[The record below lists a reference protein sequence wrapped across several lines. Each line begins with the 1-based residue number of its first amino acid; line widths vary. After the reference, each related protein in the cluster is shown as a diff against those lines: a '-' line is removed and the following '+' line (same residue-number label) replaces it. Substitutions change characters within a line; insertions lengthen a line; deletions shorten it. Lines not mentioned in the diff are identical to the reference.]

1 MGANFA
7 IEYDSASKT
16 WLPTQMRVRMLA
28 RDQNGQYNPC
38 NFSNPEFICEPSGWL
53 AFSPAQSGEIIS
65 AQVNVTEQFISSKLA
80 NKFSQPIKVTVKGIP
95 PASSSEKP
103 EPVSVDCSIS
113 VAEPGQNMGFT
124 VSPADFWKDGEVWLP
139 ADGKSSCVLTI
150 WVEEVDPATGQV
162 YRAPDEDFD
171 FKLESSFPPETL
183 VSPDLDLG
191 IVKPVSS
198 WQTAN
203 SMPELRSSMQGKLMI
218 KAFSKKKPGSGAC
231 GKLDIPM
238 NLFPSKVIM
247 KATYTP
253 QLPAQPG
260 QEITVRLL
268 LLQEGRNLPLADTP
282 VEFTWA
288 KSCSSAALGKILSQK
303 ALTDSEGYVEL
314 SYAPP
319 EELIYQAKKRY
330 YDEICVS
337 FGTDK
342 NKTTLEETLVIPV
355 MPLIKFSGSAE
366 KKGLQMD
373 PEQEPIEILPEQL
386 NGGEIRGNLILPVT
400 AAGEARK
407 LFGVAKARLSLIYD
421 GQDPGRP
428 PVLTIKNGVWTIK
441 LPELDEAM
449 NKAKLPIKPL
459 KLPVEPEKKQVI
471 LMIPGNE
478 EEQIIKSYEEELA
491 AKGLELFST
500 KFQRELKMY
509 RYHFASQL
517 ASEDEQNYDLAISGV
532 KLVQIAV
539 RGSDAFF
546 RRFKCHEDM
555 VKSRFEGLLG
565 SLINILL
572 GTAKASALLRTAGTK
587 IASGGKQAI
596 ELMVE
601 SRFGRWICKGA
612 SWLGSFASSIGQ
624 KALNHIAPLVRRL
637 GSAAQSFINKI
648 GTAGSKIAARVSSII
663 DDLIKSVDELAT
675 ALVNKVDEF
684 QKALA
689 DSSAHWNELVEWV
702 QKKKNAVSGAVE
714 EASTW
719 ITSLLEKLQGM
730 FQAVI
735 DMVGTLFTRL
745 GKLLYNALSG
755 ILAWCTKTAQKWLGK
770 ALNWLCEHSE
780 PVKKQVEDIVNKTM
794 SREEFSENGIEGCI
808 GAILNEI
815 VGWVNSWQS
824 TDDIKNL
831 DLQDI
836 KMKFA
841 VLGRQ
846 PTQVVGYVYRA
857 ATRQQLP
864 KDWES
869 QRSAFTRKVVELNTS
884 YHDYETVTASI
895 DEVTDIVGMLISVG
909 SLGVALLGIAFSGG
923 MALAP
928 AVEAMAVVDSA
939 FNIAKAA
946 LCDIP
951 QVSVAMFV
959 MVALVIKYDLIITD
973 IWLGSNSGATT

>member
-7 IEYDSASKT
+7 IEYDSTKKN
-16 WLPTQMRVRMLA
+16 WLPAQMRVRMLA

-38 NFSNPEFICEPSGWL
+38 NFSNPEFICEPAGWL
-53 AFSPAQSGEIIS
+53 TFSPAQSGEIIS
-65 AQVNVTEQFISSKLA
+65 AQVNVTEQFISSKLSS
-80 NKFSQPIKVTVKGIP
+80 KFSQPIKVTVKGTP
-95 PASSSEKP
+95 PASSGEKQ
-103 EPVSVDCSIS
+103 EPVSVDCSVS

-124 VSPADFWKDGEVWLP
+124 VSPADCWKDGEVWLP

-150 WVEEVDPATGQV
+150 WVEEVDPGTGQV

-171 FKLESSFPPETL
+171 FKLESGFPPETL
-183 VSPDLDLG
+183 VSPDLEMG

-198 WQTAN
+198 WKTAN
-203 SMPELRSSMQGKLMI
+203 PMPELRSSMQGKLMV
-218 KAFSKKKPGSGAC
+218 KAFSKKQSAGSAC

-238 NLFPSKVIM
+238 NLYPAKVIM
-247 KATYTP
+247 KATYSP
-253 QLPAQPG
+253 QLPARPG

-268 LLQEGRNLPLADTP
+268 LVQEGRNLPLADTP
-282 VEFTWA
+282 VEFSWA

-303 ALTDSEGYVEL
+303 AKTDAEGYVEL

-330 YDEICVS
+330 FDEICVS
-337 FGTDK
+337 FGNDK

-355 MPLIKFSGSAE
+355 MPMIKFSGSAG

-400 AAGEARK
+400 TPGEARK

-421 GQDPGRP
+421 GQEAGRP
-428 PVLTIKNGVWTIK
+428 PVTTLKNGVWTIK

-471 LMIPGNE
+471 LMVLGNE
-478 EEQIIKSYEEELA
+478 EEQIIKSYEEEITSKLQLYSA
-491 AKGLELFST
+491 
-500 KFQRELKMY
+500 KFQRELQMY
-509 RYHFASQL
+509 RYHFATQL
-517 ASEDEQNYDLAISGV
+517 ASEDEQNYELAISGV

-572 GTAKASALLRTAGTK
+572 GTAKASTLLRTAGSK

-596 ELMVE
+596 EFMVE

-624 KALNHIAPLVRRL
+624 KALHHIAPLVRRL
-637 GSAAQSFINKI
+637 GSAAQSFLNKI
-648 GTAGSKIAARVSSII
+648 GTAGSKIAAKISSII
-663 DDLIKSVDELAT
+663 DDLIKSVDEMAQ

-684 QKALA
+684 QKALSE
-689 DSSAHWNELVEWV
+689 SSTHWNELVEWV

-714 EASTW
+714 EASSW
-719 ITSLLEKLQGM
+719 ISGFLAKLQGM
-730 FQAVI
+730 FQAII

-780 PVKKQVEDIVNKTM
+780 PVKQKVEEIVNKTM

-808 GAILNEI
+808 GAILNEL
-815 VGWVNSWQS
+815 VGMINSS
-824 TDDIKNL
+824 DIAEETKDL

-869 QRSAFTRKVVELNTS
+869 QRSEFTKKIVELNTS

-909 SLGVALLGIAFSGG
+909 SLGVALLGIAFTGG

-951 QVSVAMFV
+951 QVSVAMYV